1 MSESILNTLR
11 EEHRQVDHLMSQIET
26 CTDVVR
32 KKELYL
38 QMKEELIPHMEGEEQ
53 TIYAHLIEDVHD
65 EEAEEVAQHAE
76 DEHYQV
82 KKLLSK
88 LDNIGIESDEWDST
102 FRVLKDSVRKHVEE
116 EESAL
121 FAEAKEDFSKEELME
136 FGDEFEE
143 AKLHIEPY

>member
-11 EEHRQVDHLMSQIET
+11 EEHRHVDEIFAQIEAT
-26 CTDVVR
+26 KDVVR

-38 QMKEELIPHMEGEEQ
+38 QMKEELIPHMEGEEA
-53 TIYAHLIEDVHD
+53 TLYAHLIEDVHD

-76 DEHYQV
+76 DEHAEV
-82 KKLLSK
+82 KQLLSK

-102 FRVLKDSVRKHVEE
+102 FRSLKEAVRKHVEE

-121 FAEAKEDFSKEELME
+121 FAEAKEDFSKQELIE

-143 AKLHIEPY
+143 AKQHIQPY